1 MKNINSVLVSNSP
14 SLKNTECVKF
24 DYQQVVKFNHK
35 WLQIIEP
42 NDIDTSEIQADEIDA
57 RIDDDP
63 LLKLLCLLF
72 EENSEIP
79 SEPSQLYQE
88 GLKILLKK
96 WDNTHD
102 VLGDQF
108 YKKLSLQRKQDLLS
122 KIALN
127 TFEEGEFFFKQD
139 IEQYIYDYFFN
150 LPNAPTNVEVLKLAS
165 EAALKSIES
174 QHTLLVEK
182 AKGIYSFSDLKFHEY
197 FVARAIAQGSN
208 REESEQGL
216 KNLVSHL
223 SETRWREVFVL
234 VVGMLRNSDY
244 LLRLMMQ
251 QTDTILAA
259 DEQLEHFL
267 IWLNQKSNSGKA
279 IYKPSTFRAFY
290 LEFILDIDSDDAFDD
305 ECMDYD
311 RVDAIDIDTMT
322 QLLNFPFSKQQKA
335 ILQQYY
341 NANKLLIDCLQQ
353 ARYVSRTLRQE
364 IEQTLLVPS
373 SVNSQTNQDRLA
385 TC

>member
-14 SLKNTECVKF
+14 SLKNTEGVKF
-24 DYQQVVKFNHK
+24 DSQQVVKFNHK

-57 RIDDDP
+57 RIDNDP

-122 KIALN
+122 KIALK

-139 IEQYIYDYFFN
+139 IEHYIYDYFFN

-216 KNLVSHL
+216 KNLVNHL
-223 SETRWREVFVL
+223 SETRWHEVFVL

-259 DEQLEHFL
+259 DEQLQHFL
-267 IWLNQKSNSGKA
+267 IWLNQKSNSAKA

-290 LEFILDIDSDDAFDD
+290 LEFI
-305 ECMDYD
+305 
-311 RVDAIDIDTMT
+311 
-322 QLLNFPFSKQQKA
+322 PFS
-335 ILQQYY
+335 
-341 NANKLLIDCLQQ
+341 
-353 ARYVSRTLRQE
+353 
-364 IEQTLLVPS
+364 
-373 SVNSQTNQDRLA
+373 A
-385 TC
+385 TRN

>member
-1 MKNINSVLVSNSP
+1 MKNINSVLASNFP
-14 SLKNTECVKF
+14 SLKNTEGVKF

-42 NDIDTSEIQADEIDA
+42 TDRDTSEIQGDEIDA
-57 RIDDDP
+57 RIDNDP

-122 KIALN
+122 KIALE

-208 REESEQGL
+208 REELEQGL

-223 SETRWREVFVL
+223 SETRWHEVFVL

-259 DEQLEHFL
+259 DEQLQHFL
-267 IWLNQKSNSGKA
+267 IWLNQKSNSAKA
-279 IYKPSTFRAFY
+279 IYKPSTFRALY
-290 LEFILDIDSDDAFDD
+290 LEFILDIDSDDALED
-305 ECMDYD
+305 ECIDYD

-335 ILQQYY
+335 ILKQYY
-341 NANKLLIDCLQQ
+341 NANKLLIDCLGQ

-364 IEQTLLVPS
+364 IQQTLLVPS
-373 SVNSQTNQDRLA
+373 QVNSQTNSA
-385 TC
+385 IA

>member
-1 MKNINSVLVSNSP
+1 MKNINSVLASNSP
-14 SLKNTECVKF
+14 SLKNTESVKF

-42 NDIDTSEIQADEIDA
+42 TDLNISGIQADEIDA
-57 RIDDDP
+57 RIDNDP
-63 LLKLLCLLF
+63 LLKLLCILF

-79 SEPSQLYQE
+79 SEPSQLYKE
-88 GLKILLKK
+88 GLKILLRK
-96 WDNTHD
+96 WDDTHH

-122 KIALN
+122 KIALI

-139 IEQYIYDYFFN
+139 IEQYIFDYFFN
-150 LPNAPTNVEVLKLAS
+150 LPNAPTNIEVLKLAS

-208 REESEQGL
+208 PEESEQEL
-216 KNLVSHL
+216 KNLLSHM

-251 QTDTILAA
+251 QTDAILAA
-259 DEQLEHFL
+259 DEQLQHFL

-290 LEFILDIDSDDAFDD
+290 LEFILDIDSEDALED
-305 ECMDYD
+305 ECVNGD
-311 RVDAIDIDTMT
+311 RVNGIDIDGMGE
-322 QLLNFPFSKQQKA
+322 LLNFPFSKQQKA
-335 ILQQYY
+335 ILKQYY
-341 NANKLLIDCLQQ
+341 DANKLLIDCLGQ
-353 ARYVSRTLRQE
+353 ARYVSRTLREE
-364 IEQTLLVPS
+364 IEETLLVPS
-373 SVNSQTNQDRLA
+373 IVSQKSA
-385 TC
+385 IA

>member
-14 SLKNTECVKF
+14 SLKNTEGVKF
-24 DYQQVVKFNHK
+24 DSQQVVKFNHK

-57 RIDDDP
+57 RIDNDP

-122 KIALN
+122 KIALT
-127 TFEEGEFFFKQD
+127 TFEEGEFFFKQV
-139 IEQYIYDYFFN
+139 IEQYIYDYFLN

-216 KNLVSHL
+216 KNLVNHL

-259 DEQLEHFL
+259 DEQLQHFL
-267 IWLNQKSNSGKA
+267 IWLNQKSNSAKA

-290 LEFILDIDSDDAFDD
+290 LEFILDIDSDDALED
-305 ECMDYD
+305 ECVDYD
-311 RVDAIDIDTMT
+311 RVNGIDIDTMT
-322 QLLNFPFSKQQKA
+322 QLLNFPFSKQQKE
-335 ILQQYY
+335 ILKQYY
-341 NANKLLIDCLQQ
+341 NANKLLIDCLRQ

-373 SVNSQTNQDRLA
+373 QVNSQTKSA
-385 TC
+385 IA

>member
-1 MKNINSVLVSNSP
+1 MKHINSVLAFNSP
-14 SLKNTECVKF
+14 SPKNPEGVKF
-24 DYQQVVKFNHK
+24 DCQQVVKFHHK

-42 NDIDTSEIQADEIDA
+42 TDMNISGQADEIDA
-57 RIDDDP
+57 QIDNDP

-72 EENSEIP
+72 EESSEIP
-79 SEPSQLYQE
+79 SEPSELYQE
-88 GLKILLKK
+88 GLNILLKK
-96 WDNTHD
+96 WDDTHN
-102 VLGDQF
+102 VLGDKL

-122 KIALN
+122 RIALE
-127 TFEEGEFFFKQD
+127 TFASGEFFFKQE
-139 IEQYIYDYFFN
+139 IEQYIYDYFTG

-216 KNLVSHL
+216 KILVSHL
-223 SETRWREVFVL
+223 SETRWREVFLL

-244 LLRLMMQ
+244 LLRLIMQ

-259 DEQLEHFL
+259 DEQLQHFL
-267 IWLNQKSNSGKA
+267 IWLNQKSNSGEA

-290 LEFILDIDSDDAFDD
+290 LEFILDIDSDDALED
-305 ECMDYD
+305 E
-311 RVDAIDIDTMT
+311 
-322 QLLNFPFSKQQKA
+322 
-335 ILQQYY
+335 
-341 NANKLLIDCLQQ
+341 
-353 ARYVSRTLRQE
+353 
-364 IEQTLLVPS
+364 
-373 SVNSQTNQDRLA
+373 
-385 TC
+385 